1 MSWIKQLFSRRR
13 LYDELSQEIREH
25 LEEKIEELLAG
36 GMSRKE
42 ATAAAR
48 RQFGNVSLAEQEGR
62 EVWQWPSLE
71 SFLADVRF
79 GARTLRKSPVF
90 TAIAALTLAL
100 GIGANTAIFSLVNGI
115 LLVPLRYPHADQLV
129 SITGAYPR
137 GGLVAMSQQV
147 RTMGVAGYAEGH
159 DFNLTGQG
167 EPVRLTGTLVSAEL
181 FSILGTQPE
190 LGRVFERGEDNPGQ
204 DSYVI
209 LSHALWQQRFGSDP
223 SVIGRSIE
231 LDGVGRQVVGVMPP
245 DFRFPSTKA
254 QIWIPLH
261 NDPRNTVDYWASD
274 YMPVIGRLRPGA
286 TPQQAQGEIRIFQS
300 HVGALFPWQMPAN
313 WNADVSVV
321 PLQNGMVADIRVRLL
336 LLLAAVGLVL
346 LIACT
351 NVANLTLSR
360 AATREKEVS
369 IRAAMG
375 AGRGRIIRQ
384 LLTESVLLASLG
396 GVLGLAFAAEGLSL
410 LKWLLPADTPRLMDV
425 RMDWRVLAFTGG
437 LAILTGI
444 LVGLAPAVHISLGAL
459 VESLKSGGRGAAVS
473 VSQRLRSALVVGE
486 IGLAVLLVIAA
497 GLMIRSFWALS
508 HVDPGFRSEHIL
520 TARITPT
527 QSFCGDAARC
537 VAFYRNVLDQVQA
550 YPGVSGAALVNTLPL
565 GGRVTK
571 RSLEIENFDPA
582 GDIAPLFWLNMVT
595 SDYFRVMGISIL
607 SGRGFTDADTSGAP
621 VALVTA
627 ETARRYWP
635 NQSAVG
641 KHIRLVD
648 QKDWRTIVGVISDVR
663 AYDLQRNIPEWIEG
677 TAYVPYNPAAT
688 LEDRRMPSEMTI
700 AIRTPPDDSQIATLL
715 RESVATLNHEVP
727 VSEVRTMGAVVS
739 EAVSAPAST
748 TSLFIAF
755 AAVALLLG
763 IIGVYGILSFL
774 VAQRT
779 REIGLRIALGA
790 QRSDVLYL
798 IMKEGAK
805 FSLAGVAVGLIGALL
820 VTRLLSSELYGV
832 SPLDPI
838 TYVGVAVVMAAVT
851 LLACYIPT
859 RRAMRV
865 DPIVALRYE

>member
-1 MSWIKQLFSRRR
+1 
-13 LYDELSQEIREH
+13 
-25 LEEKIEELLAG
+25 
-36 GMSRKE
+36 
-42 ATAAAR
+42 
-48 RQFGNVSLAEQEGR
+48 
-62 EVWQWPSLE
+62 
-71 SFLADVRF
+71 
-79 GARTLRKSPVF
+79 
-90 TAIAALTLAL
+90 
-100 GIGANTAIFSLVNGI
+100 
-115 LLVPLRYPHADQLV
+115 
-129 SITGAYPR
+129 
-137 GGLVAMSQQV
+137 
-147 RTMGVAGYAEGH
+147 
-159 DFNLTGQG
+159 
-167 EPVRLTGTLVSAEL
+167 
-181 FSILGTQPE
+181 
-190 LGRVFERGEDNPGQ
+190 
-204 DSYVI
+204 
-209 LSHALWQQRFGSDP
+209 
-223 SVIGRSIE
+223 
-231 LDGVGRQVVGVMPP
+231 
-245 DFRFPSTKA
+245 
-254 QIWIPLH
+254 
-261 NDPRNTVDYWASD
+261 
-274 YMPVIGRLRPGA
+274 
-286 TPQQAQGEIRIFQS
+286 
-300 HVGALFPWQMPAN
+300 
-313 WNADVSVV
+313 
-321 PLQNGMVADIRVRLL
+321 
-336 LLLAAVGLVL
+336 
-346 LIACT
+346 
-351 NVANLTLSR
+351 
-360 AATREKEVS
+360 
-369 IRAAMG
+369 
-375 AGRGRIIRQ
+375 
-384 LLTESVLLASLG
+384 
-396 GVLGLAFAAEGLSL
+396 
-410 LKWLLPADTPRLMDV
+410 MDV
-425 RMDWRVLAFTGG
+425 RLDCRVLAFTGG
-437 LAILTGI
+437 LAILTG
-444 LVGLAPAVHISLGAL
+444 LVVGLAPALHISRGAL

-473 VSQRLRSALVVGE
+473 VSHRLRSGLVVGE

-520 TARITPT
+520 TARITPN

-571 RSLEIENFDPA
+571 RSLEIENFVDPA
-582 GDIAPLFWLNMVT
+582 GNIAPLFWLNMVT

-663 AYDLQRNIPEWIEG
+663 AYDLQRNIPKWIEG

-700 AIRTPPDDSQIATLL
+700 AIRTASDAQVATLL

-748 TSLFIAF
+748 TSLFVAF

-763 IIGVYGILSFL
+763 IIGVYGVLSFL

-820 VTRLLSSELYGV
+820 VTRLMSSELYGI

-838 TYVGVAVVMAAVT
+838 TYVGVALVTAAVT